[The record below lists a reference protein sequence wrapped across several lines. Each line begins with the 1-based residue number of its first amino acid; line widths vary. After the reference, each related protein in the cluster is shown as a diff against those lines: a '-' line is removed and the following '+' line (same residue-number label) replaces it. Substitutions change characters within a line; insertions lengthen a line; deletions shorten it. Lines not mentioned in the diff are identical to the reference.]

1 MAFRMEVVT
10 RTAEY
15 ERYVF
20 GILCISTGPD
30 ERVMWATMLWKR
42 LPSAEVVSA
51 LFRNAEVQPC
61 TKLS

>member
-30 ERVMWATMLWKR
+30 ERGMWVTMLWKR

-51 LFRNAEVQPC
+51 FFRNC
-61 TKLS
+61 